1 MAEQRAIY
9 RLNRLMQLSE
19 MDVPAAQKN
28 AGSKSAYFAIL
39 DDFYNN
45 FPAIYEA
52 FAAPEV
58 ARDPEAFQKGVLELQ
73 KHLLAIGAS
82 PLLYEAEKAA
92 ESLYRGEKR
101 AAAERI
107 HSLAAKVTMIRNK
120 IEEAR
125 IAPEQP
131 GNQPGPPGNQS
142 DPPANQSEQPANQS
156 EQPANQSEQ
165 PGNQLEPSGNQPEPP
180 GLDMSEFEMS
190 NSDQVPGSASA
201 RNPGG
206 TSGAP
211 KTNVKPKV
219 APNAEAFN
227 LLRDLIGRFETD
239 AAMRQVTLLAA
250 SSYTRAIDDTLKAI
264 KTALQGFD
272 HDHAA
277 ALTGKLLEL
286 ATNMRPD
293 AEPENA
299 KKKILAIDDVPDIL
313 NTVKSALKD
322 KYIVY
327 GVTNHMAALKFLTNN
342 SADLILLDIEM
353 PDMDGFT
360 LLGIIRKIKAYEAT
374 PAVFLT
380 GSVTVENV
388 VKSRKAGGNDFIKK
402 PLDVQVLLAKMA
414 KYLD

>member
-19 MDVPAAQKN
+19 MDIPTAQKN
-28 AGSKSAYFAIL
+28 AGSKAAYFAIL
-39 DDFYNN
+39 DDFNNN
-45 FPAIYEA
+45 FPAILDA
-52 FAAPEV
+52 FASPEV
-58 ARDPEAFQKGVLELQ
+58 ARDPELFQKGVLELQ

-101 AAAERI
+101 VAAERI

-120 IEEAR
+120 IDEAK
-125 IAPEQP
+125 ILPEQP
-131 GNQPGPPGNQS
+131 GTSPGPSGSQPGPNDG
-142 DPPANQSEQPANQS
+142 QSES
-156 EQPANQSEQ
+156 
-165 PGNQLEPSGNQPEPP
+165 SGLQPEPP
-180 GLDMSEFEMS
+180 RNQPDNPGPDMNELEMS
-190 NSDQVPGSASA
+190 NSDQGPGSASG
-201 RNPGG
+201 R
-206 TSGAP
+206 GAGNSANTP
-211 KTNVKPKV
+211 KTGVKPK
-219 APNAEAFN
+219 ANPNAEAFTA
-227 LLRDLIGRFETD
+227 LRDLISRFETD

-272 HDHAA
+272 HDHAS
-277 ALTGKLLEL
+277 ALAGKLLEL
-286 ATNMRPD
+286 ATNMKPD
-293 AEPENA
+293 ADAEAA

-313 NTVKSALKD
+313 NTVKGALKD

-342 SADLILLDIEM
+342 TADLILLDIEM

-360 LLGIIRKIKAYEAT
+360 LLQIIRKIKAYEAT